1 MKTLYK
7 LFALLSLVT
16 LIGINNVDA
25 QCAASFSYLDNGS
38 GNISLTSTGT
48 GATWNWDFGDGNTS
62 LQTNPSHTFNLNGT
76 YWVQLEVSDS
86 NCFDSTSQQIVIT
99 SAIPCNLNTSFT
111 YVDNGNG
118 VYDFTATA
126 TGGSG
131 PYTYLWDF
139 IGGSNS
145 AISNPTVAYST
156 SGVYNPCL
164 TVTDANGCTST
175 FCDSIQ
181 VNSAPCNISA
191 GFNYSDNGSGNYS
204 FTNTSSSNVNSHYW
218 NFGDG
223 TSSPQWDPN
232 HAYTANGI
240 YVIELVVVDSL
251 GLCSDYFI
259 QTIQVSGVTN
269 PTTCNAAFVIYPD
282 SSNNGSVIVFNT
294 STGNNLSYFWEF
306 GDGNIS
312 SQQFPNYN
320 YTTSGPFELCLTVTD
335 SVLGGGSC
343 VSTSCDSIIST
354 GIVFKT
360 GGFNI
365 NVQEPVITSIENRQ
379 ELVSEFRVYP
389 NPFKSDITINLN
401 LLEATQ
407 TEIFVTDVVGNSV
420 AQISNEMLNAGEHKL
435 NWQATNIANGV
446 YLLNVKTANSL
457 QVKKLILNR

>member
-1 MKTLYK
+1 MKHLNKIFT
-7 LFALLSLVT
+7 LLSLIT
-16 LIGINNVDA
+16 IIGINNVDA
-25 QCAASFSYLDNGS
+25 QCVASFSYIDNGN
-38 GNISLTSTGT
+38 GDISFTSTGT
-48 GATWNWDFGDGNTS
+48 GGTWNWNFGDGNTS

-86 NCFDSTSQQIVIT
+86 NCFDSTSQQIVVT

-118 VYDFTATA
+118 VYDFTATV

-145 AISNPTVAYST
+145 TISNPTVAYST
-156 SGVYNPCL
+156 SGIYNPCL
-164 TVTDANGCTST
+164 TVTDVNGCTST
-175 FCDSIQ
+175 YCDSIQ

-191 GFNYSDNGSGNYS
+191 GFSYSDNGSGNYS

-223 TSSPQWDPN
+223 SSAPQWSPN
-232 HAYTANGI
+232 HTYTANGI
-240 YVIELVVVDSL
+240 YVVELIVVDSS
-251 GLCSDYFI
+251 GFCSDYFI
-259 QTIQVSGVTN
+259 QTIQVSGVSN
-269 PTTCNAAFVIYPD
+269 PTMCNAAFVIYPD

-294 STGNNLSYFWEF
+294 STGNNLSYFWQF
-306 GDGNIS
+306 GDGNTS

-343 VSTSCDSIIST
+343 TSTYCDSIIST
-354 GIVFKT
+354 GVVFKT

-365 NVQEPVITSIENRQ
+365 NVQGPVITSIKNEN
-379 ELVSEFRVYP
+379 EPISLLNVYP
-389 NPFKSDITINLN
+389 NPFKNNITVEFNLT
-401 LLEATQ
+401 EQTQ
-407 TEIFVTDVVGNSV
+407 TEIYVTDLIGNR
-420 AQISNEMLNAGEHKL
+420 ISEIINTSLNSGNNSF
-435 NWQATNIANGV
+435 NWTAKNIANGV
-446 YLLNVKTANSL
+446 YLLNIKTENFI